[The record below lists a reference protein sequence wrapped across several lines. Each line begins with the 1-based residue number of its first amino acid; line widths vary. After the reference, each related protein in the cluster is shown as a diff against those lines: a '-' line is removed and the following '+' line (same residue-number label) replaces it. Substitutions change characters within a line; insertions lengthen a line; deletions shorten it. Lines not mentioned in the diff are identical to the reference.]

1 MDLVVVLLIGLA
13 VGAGAGFV
21 VGRSRSGG
29 ISGLEN
35 VDVLTARH
43 ATEVAEL
50 RHAEAQER
58 ALLQADL
65 AQAQATA
72 VALREQVAQL
82 SDQQRREIAER
93 EKSKADESKVLQQ
106 MAPIAEQL
114 KAMHQKVDVIE
125 KQRHE
130 QHGKLEEQ
138 IKATRETAEKSKAA
152 AEMLNAALRNN
163 QQRGAYGELQL
174 ESIVEAA
181 GLIKR
186 VDFNTQ
192 ESITVDDA
200 ARRPDMV
207 VKLPGGK
214 EMAVDAKVPYAA
226 FIEAHRGDIDDPT
239 RAAHFKEHAKQV
251 KAHVNTL
258 SARGYFGGLRTSP
271 EYTVA
276 FIPSEAILNAAL
288 DAEPTL
294 MTYAF
299 SKGVVLAT
307 PVSLFAV
314 LKTVAFTWKQE
325 DLAENARELVAMGKT
340 MYTRLATMTEHV
352 AKLGRS
358 IEGSVKDYNKFVGS
372 LESSVLPHL
381 RKFDQVDLA
390 KELPATKHIEEAPR
404 GQASQEFAALEQ
416 LDGVERPELDTFEP
430 TPDEL
435 GDQQTA

>member
-1 MDLVVVLLIGLA
+1 MFGMESALFLLVGLA
-13 VGAGAGFV
+13 IGVV
-21 VGRSRSGG
+21 VGRLLRTSVNTG
-29 ISGLEN
+29 INPDL
-35 VDVLTARH
+35 LKARH
-43 ATEVAEL
+43 EAEIL
-50 RHAEAQER
+50 QIRHEEAEQR
-58 ALLQADL
+58 STTQANL

-72 VALREQVAQL
+72 AALREQVAQL
-82 SDQQRREIAER
+82 TEQQG
-93 EKSKADESKVLQQ
+93 DENKVLQQ
-106 MAPIAEQL
+106 MAPIADQL

-163 QQRGAYGELQL
+163 QQRGAYGEIQLQ
-174 ESIVEAA
+174 SIVEAA
-181 GLIKR
+181 GLLKR

-192 ESITVDDA
+192 ESITVEDA

-214 EMAVDAKVPYAA
+214 EMAVDSKVPYAA
-226 FIEAHRGDIDDPT
+226 FIESHRGDIDDAQRT
-239 RAAHFKEHAKQV
+239 AHLKEHAKLV

-258 SARGYFGGLRTSP
+258 AARGYFGGLKTSP
-271 EYTVA
+271 EFTVA
-276 FIPSEAILNAAL
+276 FIPSEAILSAAL
-288 DAEPTL
+288 DADPAL
-294 MTYAF
+294 MDYAF

-314 LKTVAFTWKQE
+314 LKSVAYTWKQE
-325 DLAENARELVAMGKT
+325 DLAENARELVDMGKT
-340 MYTRLATMTEHV
+340 MYARLATMTEHV

-372 LESSVLPHL
+372 LESSVLPHM

-390 KELPATKHIEEAPR
+390 KALPETKPVEEAPR
-404 GQASQEFAALEQ
+404 GLTASEFTALEQ
-416 LDGVERPELDTFEP
+416 LDDVARPELEFFEDVDVLRD
-430 TPDEL
+430 DE
-435 GDQQTA
+435 QSA